1 MTNDLIDKNV
11 NHYKSLMGY
20 VVLTVGI
27 HPENPH
33 DVRLVMAKRNP
44 DSGETSYIEVRPASS
59 DEEDSDPGFLH
70 ITNAKLEPVK
80 EKENE

>member
-1 MTNDLIDKNV
+1 MTNDLMDKNV

-44 DSGETSYIEVRPASS
+44 ESERLHTSKSGQHLVMKRTPTQDFYI
-59 DEEDSDPGFLH
+59 LLML
-70 ITNAKLEPVK
+70 N
-80 EKENE
+80 